1 MGAGL
6 SMASVNKIKELA
18 NSREYSLALEL
29 VEHQD
34 LTKSL
39 NPQFLRLCGEIYI
52 KNDRYKDARRC
63 LIMAHRLGPESKRVL
78 YTFVELYLRMGYF
91 QLAKT
96 YYDMYMFD
104 ANAYDSGTWN
114 MSGISMNMRTITR
127 RWNH

>member
-52 KNDRYKDARRC
+52 KNDRYKDARR
-63 LIMAHRLGPESKRVL
+63 L
-78 YTFVELYLRMGYF
+78 
-91 QLAKT
+91 
-96 YYDMYMFD
+96 
-104 ANAYDSGTWN
+104 
-114 MSGISMNMRTITR
+114 
-127 RWNH
+127 

>member
-52 KNDRYKDARRC
+52 KNRSEERRVGKEC
-63 LIMAHRLGPESKRVL
+63 RS
-78 YTFVELYLRMGYF
+78 
-91 QLAKT
+91 
-96 YYDMYMFD
+96 
-104 ANAYDSGTWN
+104 
-114 MSGISMNMRTITR
+114 
-127 RWNH
+127 RWSPYH

>member
-52 KNDRYKDARRC
+52 KNDKYKDARRC
-63 LIMAHRLGPESKRVL
+63 LIMAHRLGPESKRIQIGRAHV
-78 YTFVELYLRMGYF
+78 
-91 QLAKT
+91 
-96 YYDMYMFD
+96 
-104 ANAYDSGTWN
+104 
-114 MSGISMNMRTITR
+114 
-127 RWNH
+127 